1 MVQLIFFLL
10 LSLTSFTSFSNEL
23 TDEEILYFN
32 FLDLNKDQL
41 ISFDE
46 ISKSIQLIMQLVD
59 ENNDNKISKDEI
71 INLKMILESI
81 K

>member
-1 MVQLIFFLL
+1 MVQLIFFLFFF
-10 LSLTSFTSFSNEL
+10 LTSFSSFSNEL

-46 ISKSIQLIMQLVD
+46 ISNSIHLIMQLVD

>member
-1 MVQLIFFLL
+1 MVQLIFFLFF
-10 LSLTSFTSFSNEL
+10 SLTSFASFSNEL

-46 ISKSIQLIMQLVD
+46 ISNSIHLIMQLVD

>member
-1 MVQLIFFLL
+1 MVQLIFLL
-10 LSLTSFTSFSNEL
+10 FIFLTSFASSSNEL

-46 ISKSIQLIMQLVD
+46 ISNSIQLIMQLID